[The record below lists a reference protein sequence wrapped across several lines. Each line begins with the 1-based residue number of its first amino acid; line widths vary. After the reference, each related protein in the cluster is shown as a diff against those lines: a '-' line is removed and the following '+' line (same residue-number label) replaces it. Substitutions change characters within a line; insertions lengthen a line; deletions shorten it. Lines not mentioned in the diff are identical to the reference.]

1 MAATQN
7 KVSFNYYPVGSG
19 HAVRPPS
26 ISAKTGVEHMTR
38 NLTELDQRIRQVTQ
52 QCPFAVHWQVRDIAT
67 GQHIGHE
74 DRQVLGSF
82 STRKVSILLACLAL
96 VREDKLSLEDSF
108 VITEELK
115 DGVQAGIMRNLSA
128 GIALSLHDHL
138 AQMMITSDNICTQ
151 LVFQAIE
158 DATGNALQWV
168 NDYCA
173 QVGMFDTLH
182 REVFPRSGD
191 LEWHHSIEGMT
202 VTSAHDQALL
212 LERLARGYCDEAAA
226 IELGLTQ
233 ELCKFVIELMG
244 HIYTPLLGAH
254 LTKGRFVEKNGRG
267 IRGLSQ
273 VGLLLDED
281 DVPVASVAIFAES
294 IPVQLLDRTPG
305 RNSAR
310 EMFMDVGQLLEAFYL
325 GGSFEPVA
333 RPEAVPPDYWEQEC
347 GELLCDVEDGRAVNE
362 SMVFTFSG
370 IGKLF
375 LAYTLNELGHQRP
388 ELLREMLQIT
398 AQHRALADTGTLR
411 HLTGDVQVSLD
422 DAVRLMIGSGDG
434 AATRAILDHLEAAGI
449 DILESARRSFAHL
462 ESTTITGLENRSA
475 GDGLTGTTTGA
486 DVRALLREIID
497 ANGTVLEWM
506 SATFEPAGLASALP
520 GYGPHTVEHWTV
532 SDWSGLESLYPDEG
546 RTSVLILQC
555 PRGKGPVGM
564 VSHAPAGTQQVSA
577 KFGSVGLS
585 TYAYEQFAN

>member
-1 MAATQN
+1 
-7 KVSFNYYPVGSG
+7 
-19 HAVRPPS
+19 
-26 ISAKTGVEHMTR
+26 MTR
-38 NLTELDQRIRQVTQ
+38 NLTALQHRIQ
-52 QCPFAVHWQVRDIAT
+52 QLTDGYPFAVHWQVRDVAT
-67 GQHIGHE
+67 GEHIGHE
-74 DRQVLGSF
+74 DRHILGSF
-82 STRKVSILLACLAL
+82 STRKVSVLLACLAL
-96 VREDKLSLEDSF
+96 VREGKLSLDDTF

-128 GIALSLHDHL
+128 GIGLSLRDHL

-158 DATGNALQWV
+158 QATGNSLQWV

-173 QVGMFDTLH
+173 QVGMYDTLH

-191 LEWHHSIEGMT
+191 LSWHHSIEGMT

-212 LERLARGYCDEAAA
+212 LERLARGCQDDDAALA
-226 IELGLTQ
+226 LGLSP
-233 ELCKFVIELMG
+233 ELARFAVELMS
-244 HIYTPLLGAH
+244 HIFTPLLGAH
-254 LTKGRFVEKNGRG
+254 LTKGRYAEKNGRG

-273 VGLLLDED
+273 VGLLLNEH
-281 DVPVASVAIFAES
+281 DVPVASVAVFAES
-294 IPVQLLDRTPG
+294 IPVQLLDRVPG
-305 RNSAR
+305 RNLAR
-310 EMFMDVGQLLEAFYL
+310 EMFTDFGQLVEAFYL

-347 GELLCDVEDGRAVNE
+347 GELLCDVEDGRSVNE

-375 LAYTLNELGHQRP
+375 LAYTLNDLARQHPAFLDET
-388 ELLREMLQIT
+388 LQIT
-398 AQHRALADTGTLR
+398 AHHRALADTGTLR

-434 AATRAILDHLEAAGI
+434 AAARAILDHLEAAGI
-449 DILESARRSFAHL
+449 DILEHSRQSVAHL
-462 ESTTITGLENRSA
+462 ESTTITGLEDRSA
-475 GDGLTGTTTGA
+475 GEGLLGTTTGA
-486 DVRALLREIID
+486 DVRALLRDIID
-497 ANGTVLEWM
+497 ANGKVLEWM
-506 SATFEPAGLASALP
+506 STTFEPAGLASALP
-520 GYGPHTVEHWTV
+520 GYGPHTAEHWTV
-532 SDWSGLESLYPDEG
+532 SDWSGMENLRPDEG

-564 VSHAPAGTQQVSA
+564 VSHAPAGTPQVSA

-585 TYAYEQFAN
+585 TYAYDQFSS